1 MLVSEAMLVI
11 ELSKVEEEKEEI
23 ISLKR
28 REERSE
34 KREER
39 REKREGETQR
49 VKGIKERVKW

>member
-39 REKREGETQR
+39 REKRERKRKRYTR
-49 VKGIKERVKW
+49 PRRRT